1 MIAVKANT
9 RSQLSRM
16 RLLMGNGEG
25 IYSKIANRLKSRINL
40 LPKRAKRNLNLLL
53 NELIEFFCYKHAKC
67 KLLHIIL
74 IYDAYLC
81 LTLFNYHS
89 LGVSRLLS
97 FIYKRNAGIVI
108 LN

>member
-1 MIAVKANT
+1 MH
-9 RSQLSRM
+9 
-16 RLLMGNGEG
+16 
-25 IYSKIANRLKSRINL
+25 RINL
-40 LPKRAKRNLNLLL
+40 RPKRAKRRLNVLL
-53 NELIEFFCYKHAKC
+53 NGLIKFFCYKQAKC
-67 KLLHIIL
+67 KWLHTIL
-74 IYDAYLC
+74 IFDVYLC

>member
-1 MIAVKANT
+1 MK
-9 RSQLSRM
+9 
-16 RLLMGNGEG
+16 
-25 IYSKIANRLKSRINL
+25 
-40 LPKRAKRNLNLLL
+40 
-53 NELIEFFCYKHAKC
+53 KHAKC

-108 LN
+108 PN